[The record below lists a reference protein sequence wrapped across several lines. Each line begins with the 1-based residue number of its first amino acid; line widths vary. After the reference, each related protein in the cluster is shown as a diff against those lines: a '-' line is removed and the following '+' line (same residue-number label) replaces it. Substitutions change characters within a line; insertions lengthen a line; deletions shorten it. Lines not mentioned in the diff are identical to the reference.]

1 MGRMVWNP
9 DTGQFEEQY
18 VLPMP
23 PPSEPEPEPEPE
35 PSPPSEAAPS
45 PGFAPAGP
53 SPTEKPPTEFET
65 RVKAARMGLP
75 VEVVKKIDERQR
87 PPLPI
92 KEAPSEPI
100 GPKPG
105 PSPPTE
111 FETRVKAARLGLPVS
126 VVKAIDER
134 RTPGPPSDYK
144 PKLGDVQR
152 YPGGPIETGGIT
164 LETFPKKE
172 GIQEA
177 YYEPSEQ
184 FAIASNEYAEAVPIS
199 VEKTATGFVLLF
211 FVLGIE

>member
-35 PSPPSEAAPS
+35 PSPGS
-45 PGFAPAGP
+45 APAGP
-53 SPTEKPPTEFET
+53 SPTEFET

-87 PPLPI
+87 PPPPTI

-105 PSPPTE
+105 PSPTE

-144 PKLGDVQR
+144 PKLGDAQR
-152 YPGGPIETGGIT
+152 YPGRPIETGGIT